1 MVEVDVTNKRIF
13 YRSSHPDMFCKKG
26 ALEYSANFIGKHQYK
41 SLFLKEV
48 WSCRP
53 ATLFQK
59 RLMYK
64 FFPVKCLKLFRT
76 AFYIT
81 PANHCLWWI
90 WEKLKK
96 NYLKKSS
103 LIRVKSH
110 RFYRSLLPKN
120 FISFSLRKT
129 FSLNLLLKSGFK
141 RCLG

>member
-1 MVEVDVTNKRIF
+1 MAEVDVTNKRIF

-26 ALEYSANFIGKHQYK
+26 VLEYLANFIGKHQYRT
-41 SLFLKEV
+41 LFLKEV

-59 RLMYK
+59 RLMYR
-64 FFPVKCLKLFRT
+64 FFFCEMFKTLQNRFFILHLRISGQFEKNFR
-76 AFYIT
+76 
-81 PANHCLWWI
+81 
-90 WEKLKK
+90 K

-110 RFYRSLLPKN
+110 GFYRSLLLKN

-129 FSLNLLLKSGFK
+129 FSLNLLLKSDFK